1 MFVCAAGCVLY
12 LVISRC
18 RPKVGNRFLA
28 CRTRT
33 HTVTAASR
41 ARNIAD
47 IYACMHVYMYLI
59 FQTFRFVRSLQ
70 FALSIGTHKSQTIFQ
85 FQISQLQL
93 QIFFA
98 GLPSVRV
105 CVSVRLCVCV
115 LAVVGVVRD
124 WPTRH
129 KYAACL
135 ATALPFS
142 PPRAAVDQVGGNSRK
157 RRQAAKNVRPFCG
170 VS

>member
-1 MFVCAAGCVLY
+1 MLY

-41 ARNIAD
+41 ARNITD

-59 FQTFRFVRSLQ
+59 FQLFRFVRSLQ

-98 GLPSVRV
+98 GLPSVR
-105 CVSVRLCVCV
+105 LCVCSQL
-115 LAVVGVVRD
+115 LALSETDLLAINMLRA
-124 WPTRH
+124 WQPT
-129 KYAACL
+129 
-135 ATALPFS
+135 LPFA